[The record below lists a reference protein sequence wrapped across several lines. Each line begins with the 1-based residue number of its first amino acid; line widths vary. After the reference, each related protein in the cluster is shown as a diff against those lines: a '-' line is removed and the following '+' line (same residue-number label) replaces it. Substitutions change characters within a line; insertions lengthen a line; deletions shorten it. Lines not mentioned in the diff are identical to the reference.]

1 MIEKKKRFFA
11 LFRAAAIVASVFL
24 SGGGVKA
31 GAETLK
37 RTDVT
42 IKIEAMGKIFEF
54 SSHEVDFSAKQQNRA

>member
-31 GAETLK
+31 FSFPAMRRPMLK
-37 RTDVT
+37 VRLKEGSFLPAALLPRGT
-42 IKIEAMGKIFEF
+42 E
-54 SSHEVDFSAKQQNRA
+54 S